1 MYDYKEVATRTS
13 TCFTRREINYE
24 DAKAVVDNII
34 AKYSNKP
41 LTEEVGKIIKEEL
54 EKASYEVTYHQ

>member
-1 MYDYKEVATRTS
+1 MYDYKEVETHTS
-13 TCFTRREINYE
+13 VSFVSKEINYE

>member
-1 MYDYKEVATRTS
+1 MYDYKERETTTS
-13 TCFTRREINYE
+13 VSFVSKEINYE
-24 DAKAVVDNII
+24 KAKAVVDNII

-41 LTEEVGKIIKEEL
+41 LTEEVGKMIKEEL

>member
-1 MYDYKEVATRTS
+1 MYDYKEVETHTS
-13 TCFTRREINYE
+13 TSFTSKEINYE
-24 DAKAVVDNII
+24 KAKAVVDNII

>member
-1 MYDYKEVATRTS
+1 MYNYKEVETHTS
-13 TCFTRREINYE
+13 VSFTSKEINYE
-24 DAKAVVDNII
+24 DAKTVVDNII

>member
-1 MYDYKEVATRTS
+1 MYDYKERETTTS
-13 TCFTRREINYE
+13 VSFTSKEINYE
-24 DAKAVVDNII
+24 KAKAVVDNII

>member
-1 MYDYKEVATRTS
+1 MYDYKEVETRTS
-13 TCFTRREINYE
+13 VSFISKEINYE